1 MQLKKALL
9 IDVDGT
15 VALRNTRN
23 PFDWSRISEDL
34 PNLQVIDI
42 VKRLASTGLELI
54 FITGRE
60 QRLHE
65 TTSVWLAKHV
75 GTPFTLFCRTDKDLR
90 RDEIIK
96 REIFEKEILGKYE
109 IVAVFDDRN
118 RVVEMWRNQLALTCM
133 QVGNGDF

>member
-23 PFDWSRISEDL
+23 PFDWSRISEDS
-34 PNLQVIDI
+34 PNLQVIDV

-54 FITGRE
+54 FITGRG
-60 QRLHE
+60 QRLHG

-96 REIFEKEILGKYE
+96 REIFEEEILGKYE